1 MARIER
7 SAFSNAP
14 GVSVSAS
21 RCSQGGVA
29 LKELKALKFSAD
41 LALPPD
47 AAELRRIDLVL
58 GTPTQRDALRLPALS
73 TLDAA
78 ACIDLVADLAGHDLG
93 DLDAADAAPVREMQ
107 AVLQDLVRAAQLNRG
122 RTTVRI

>member
-7 SAFSNAP
+7 SAFANAP
-14 GVSVSAS
+14 GVSISANRS
-21 RCSQGGVA
+21 SQGDVA

-47 AAELRRIDLVL
+47 AAELRRTDLIL
-58 GTPTQRDALRLPALS
+58 GTPTQRDALRLPALG

-78 ACIDLVADLAGHDLG
+78 ACVDLVKDLADRDLG
-93 DLDAADAAPVREMQ
+93 DAADAAPVREMQ

>member
-7 SAFSNAP
+7 SAFANAA
-14 GVSVSAS
+14 GVSISANRS
-21 RCSQGGVA
+21 SQGDVA
-29 LKELKALKFSAD
+29 LKELKALRFSAD

-47 AAELRRIDLVL
+47 AAELRRTDLIL
-58 GTPTQRDALRLPALS
+58 GTPTQRDTLRLPAVG

-78 ACIDLVADLAGHDLG
+78 TCVDLVTDLAGRDLG
-93 DLDAADAAPVREMQ
+93 DVDAAESAPVREMQ
-107 AVLQDLVRAAQLNRG
+107 AVLRDLVRAAQLNRG